1 MGSHELLSLV
11 RTASR
16 SPLGLVGLIVIA
28 ATVLALFLGKRAD
41 KSSRTAL
48 FAVLLLGMASWAGAI
63 VGVIPSPPAVDG
75 LRMADGSIV
84 ITIDRENDHH
94 AGLPAKLFDGSRT
107 NHMIRNPARGGLWSP
122 AGSPPYNISWVVR
135 PLRPGRY
142 ELSVRYASEVSRP
155 TEVGLDDQTLF
166 TGLAHATGSALQPKW
181 FAEGTVELHKGAN
194 HLWFHGMEPPPNI
207 DALRL
212 TSVAAR

>member
-1 MGSHELLSLV
+1 MGWHELLTLV

-48 FAVLLLGMASWAGAI
+48 LAVLLLGMASWAGAI
-63 VGVIPSPPAVDG
+63 VGVIPSPPAFDG
-75 LRMADGSIV
+75 VRMKDGSIV

-94 AGLPAKLFDGSRT
+94 GGLPGKLFDGSRT

-122 AGSPPYNISWVVR
+122 AGSPPYNLGWVVR

-142 ELSVRYASEVSRP
+142 DLRVLYASEVSRP
-155 TEVGLDDQTLF
+155 TEIGLDDQPPF
-166 TGLAHATGSALQPKW
+166 TGLAHTTGNALKPQW
-181 FAEGTVELHKGAN
+181 FAEGTVELHEGAN
-194 HLWFHGMEPPPNI
+194 HLWFHAMEPPPNI

-212 TSVAAR
+212 TSVVTR